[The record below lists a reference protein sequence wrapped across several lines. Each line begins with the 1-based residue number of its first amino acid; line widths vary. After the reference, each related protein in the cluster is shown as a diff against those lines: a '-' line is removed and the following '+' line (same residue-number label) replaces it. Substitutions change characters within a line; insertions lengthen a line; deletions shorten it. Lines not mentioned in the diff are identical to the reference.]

1 MTEMFLPPPP
11 WLPSCPAW
19 HLDVHIDATS
29 SRNCVPHPLVSLCVG
44 SRGRMAGWQRLRA
57 LRAGPSPR
65 VFHSQLVSLGVWLG
79 ISPGISPA
87 SLACSPSSVPEY
99 HLRLSGQKALRKGR
113 VWVEARDGFMKSED
127 SSGPSECQGTVN
139 GAQCLPKGKTF
150 SF

>member
-1 MTEMFLPPPP
+1 MATQLSCLAFGCPHRCHLFKELRAS
-11 WLPSCPAW
+11 PSGLSVCW
-19 HLDVHIDATS
+19 VKGQD
-29 SRNCVPHPLVSLCVG
+29 
-44 SRGRMAGWQRLRA
+44 GREAEA